1 MADDV
6 KKTDMLEKL
15 AEGWDHPEDGGVEI
29 DSLKEKLRKRI
40 AAEKQREIGVKAR
53 QRKLRLESGEEPLS
67 AAGAALPET
76 DNKNSNT
83 FPNIRKDQK
92 DVENGD
98 KDDLKAGDAGP
109 AGAADRGTV
118 SVAKSQNLIFKIYA
132 AKDPS
137 AAFFEADRGD
147 AFDGCFTGTPDIDQ
161 EPEIT
166 TEDTLNELLSTIDTG
181 NFVPYDESS
190 DIEEDNAPA
199 EETAE
204 PAPVVS
210 FSVKEDENIDD
221 LENGSMEQDDDSE
234 VEKIS
239 FFDFAATLDQDGS
252 VDQVDQDDT
261 LERIRRAVSDA
272 ADDIDQEN
280 FEDVE
285 DTSLDDLIPVEV
297 EEPEAVEEPEEIEEL
312 EEVEEPEKSE
322 EIEEPEEVEE
332 PEEPEEIEEPEEVEE
347 PEEIEEPEEV
357 EEPEEIEEPEEVEEP
372 EEPEEVEESE
382 EVEEPKERASK
393 RTEDS
398 AARKSIRDLDIGSV
412 FMNEA
417 ASGAESVKKAG
428 LKESQKLIE
437 LLIPD
442 ADDRYARSGNDK
454 ECTECAKKLKNV
466 LKELGVEAVITKTLA
481 GPAVNT
487 VTVRTDSSS
496 GVVRNDDFAANVG
509 SKLGCEVRVS
519 AVAPG
524 GAVSFEIPRTSASKL
539 YIYDV
544 LRSPEFA
551 GGRSALPVPLGI
563 DTSGNAIVPDLKVIQ
578 HLLMAGEQGSGKST
592 CIKAI
597 ITGLLCRTAPSDVK
611 LMVLDPKAELPDAL
625 INVPHLIMPVEHVP
639 ERCVAALKWA
649 VSEMSGRL
657 DRLRKHGL
665 GDIDE
670 YNSGIKGGR
679 NVKKI
684 PGIVIIID
692 EFAELMSL
700 PKANVERLI
709 LPLVQMGGQAGIHV
723 VLSTG
728 KLSVDAITGL
738 IKANVGTRISFKV
751 ATRVQSRMVI
761 DAPGAEK
768 LLGNGD
774 MLLCPNIM
782 PGAIRVQGSFV
793 SDSDVENVARSLQ
806 RTFGRPEYD
815 DELIS
820 AVEDESAAA
829 AAEGSNR
836 NAAPSEKELILK
848 AADIAFEKGSLS
860 AADIQRIMKVGYNT
874 AISVIEK
881 LVAMGLLSEIKPGMT
896 GREVLLSEDEWQY
909 RISAG
914 EDSDD

>member
-137 AAFFEADRGD
+137 AAFFEANRGD

-199 EETAE
+199 EETTE

-210 FSVKEDENIDD
+210 FSVKEDEDIDD
-221 LENGSMEQDDDSE
+221 FENGSMEQDDDSE

-239 FFDFAATLDQDGS
+239 FFDFAATLDQDSS

-261 LERIRRAVSDA
+261 LERIRMAVSDA
-272 ADDIDQEN
+272 ADDIDQED

-312 EEVEEPEKSE
+312 EEVEEPE

-332 PEEPEEIEEPEEVEE
+332 PEKIEEPEEVEE
-347 PEEIEEPEEV
+347 PD
-357 EEPEEIEEPEEVEEP
+357 EPEEIEEP
-372 EEPEEVEESE
+372 E

-398 AARKSIRDLDIGSV
+398 AARRSIRDLDIGSV

-417 ASGAESVKKAG
+417 ASGAESVRKAS

-466 LKELGVEAVITKTLA
+466 LKELGVEAVITKTFA

-881 LVAMGLLSEIKPGMT
+881 LVTMGLLSEIKPGMT

>member
-67 AAGAALPET
+67 AAGAVLPET
-76 DNKNSNT
+76 DNKNSNS

-92 DVENGD
+92 DVEDGD

-181 NFVPYDESS
+181 NFVPYDERS

-221 LENGSMEQDDDSE
+221 IENGSMEQDDDSE

-239 FFDFAATLDQDGS
+239 FFDFAATFDQDGS

-272 ADDIDQEN
+272 ADDIDQED

-285 DTSLDDLIPVEV
+285 DTSLDDLIPGEV
-297 EEPEAVEEPEEIEEL
+297 EEPE
-312 EEVEEPEKSE
+312 S
-322 EIEEPEEVEE
+322 
-332 PEEPEEIEEPEEVEE
+332 VEE

-357 EEPEEIEEPEEVEEP
+357 EEPEEIEDPEEIEETEEIEDP
-372 EEPEEVEESE
+372 EEIK
-382 EVEEPKERASK
+382 EPKERASK

-398 AARKSIRDLDIGSV
+398 AARRSLRDLDIGSV

-417 ASGAESVKKAG
+417 ASDAEGVKKAS

-496 GVVRNDDFAANVG
+496 GVVKNDDFAANVG

-563 DTSGNAIVPDLKVIQ
+563 DTSGNAIVPDLKVIR

-860 AADIQRIMKVGYNT
+860 AADLQRIMKVGYNT